1 MDKFY
6 SIIEFFSG
14 IFAFLFLTIT
24 FLGISDYSFDKNML
38 SMYKENWESGP
49 IIDITSVNQG
59 SHCPAGYEPLISNKY
74 PGNKEGCDCFKSE
87 SITYNKKIFTDK
99 CSSNQLSEQC
109 VDIDNKGNKTLTTWK
124 GTDLCVKR
132 MKEDFFDLMTL
143 TGEKTCPAGKKKC
156 GIFDSENNILCLNE
170 NQNCPINYI
179 EIVSKNKKPS
189 INLNDAVKKI
199 NLDDD
204 YILYFTNTQTAKK
217 IYVDIF
223 ANNHEICFQPN
234 QGQLGQNFYP
244 LSISQ
249 GESECK
255 KKNKKTQTSL
265 YDTRFAELDNEKS
278 IDFYTDNE
286 LMESLSLMSDYP
298 FPKEGT
304 KVSLYATN
312 YFGWKHKCFNKA
324 KTLFTQDKLIEPETK
339 ESFDYIYVLGIISFM
354 HLFYIIGSFVLYL
367 MIDDSK
373 HKSVL
378 FLVIDLIKILLIL
391 SIFILS
397 IISIVKTN
405 QILKPYRAF
414 KRMECGD
421 EITKNALKMS
431 YRHIIKISP
440 LITAVSFISM
450 IDIVIRL
457 TYYAIF
463 YLFLKK

>member
-74 PGNKEGCDCFKSE
+74 PGNTEGCDCFKSE

-132 MKEDFFDLMTL
+132 MKEDFFDLMTV

-179 EIVSKNKKPS
+179 EIVAKNKKPS

-199 NLDDD
+199 NLVM
-204 YILYFTNTQTAKK
+204 L
-217 IYVDIF
+217 
-223 ANNHEICFQPN
+223 
-234 QGQLGQNFYP
+234 
-244 LSISQ
+244 
-249 GESECK
+249 
-255 KKNKKTQTSL
+255 
-265 YDTRFAELDNEKS
+265 
-278 IDFYTDNE
+278 
-286 LMESLSLMSDYP
+286 
-298 FPKEGT
+298 
-304 KVSLYATN
+304 
-312 YFGWKHKCFNKA
+312 
-324 KTLFTQDKLIEPETK
+324 
-339 ESFDYIYVLGIISFM
+339 
-354 HLFYIIGSFVLYL
+354 
-367 MIDDSK
+367 
-373 HKSVL
+373 
-378 FLVIDLIKILLIL
+378 
-391 SIFILS
+391 
-397 IISIVKTN
+397 
-405 QILKPYRAF
+405 
-414 KRMECGD
+414 
-421 EITKNALKMS
+421 
-431 YRHIIKISP
+431 
-440 LITAVSFISM
+440 
-450 IDIVIRL
+450 
-457 TYYAIF
+457 
-463 YLFLKK
+463 